1 MIKINLL
8 ESVTD
13 NQGSVAAVEQ
23 KVTNPLIQTLL
34 LFLVVMGL
42 TVAGMAYSYVASR
55 WAKEAAQK
63 ELDKQERI
71 YQEMLAVTKQQE
83 EIKKKTQDIQVRID
97 AIQQLRA
104 SQQGPGTVLK
114 EIKDR
119 FDSVPGLYLKSVEQ
133 KDKEL
138 IIKGESPNEQA
149 VTNFGKSLEFS
160 NGLFSNLNIET
171 ERQVLTPV
179 VQKGTP
185 TPQPGDEELPKPEV
199 VSFTIKCTYNVG
211 GKTPQQ
217 QAQQAQPTVPTNQV
231 AQK

>member
-13 NQGSVAAVEQ
+13 KQGSVAAVEQ
-23 KVTNPLIQTLL
+23 KVTSPLIQTLL
-34 LFLVVMGL
+34 LFLIVMGL
-42 TVAGMAYSYVASR
+42 LTAGMAYDYMSAS
-55 WAKEAAQK
+55 WAKDAAQK

-71 YQEMLAVTKQQE
+71 YQEMLAVTKQQD

-104 SQQGPGTVLK
+104 SQQGPVAVLK

-119 FDSVPGLYLKSVEQ
+119 FDNVPGLYLKSVEQ

-138 IIKGESPNEQA
+138 VIKGESPNEQS

-160 NGLFSNLNIET
+160 NGLFSNLSIET
-171 ERQVLTPV
+171 ERQVVAPTAQKDAPV
-179 VQKGTP
+179 I
-185 TPQPGDEELPKPEV
+185 QPGDEELPKPEV
-199 VSFTIKCTYNVG
+199 VNFTIKCSYNP
-211 GKTPQQ
+211 TPNAPQQ
-217 QAQQAQPTVPTNQV
+217 QAQPPSPTNQV

>member
-23 KVTNPLIQTLL
+23 KVTSPLIQTLL

-42 TVAGMAYSYVASR
+42 LTAGMAYDYVSSR

-104 SQQGPGTVLK
+104 SQQGPVAVLK

-119 FDSVPGLYLKSVEQ
+119 FDNVPGLYLKSVEQ

-138 IIKGESPNEQA
+138 IIKGESPNEQS

-171 ERQVLTPV
+171 ERQIVAPV
-179 VQKGTP
+179 AQKGAP
-185 TPQPGDEELPKPEV
+185 APQPGDEEMPKPEV
-199 VSFTIKCTYNVG
+199 VNFTIKCTYNP
-211 GKTPQQ
+211 TANAPQP
-217 QAQQAQPTVPTNQV
+217 QQAQPPSPTNQV